1 MQKEIK
7 YFGSYKVTGKL
18 SSLLLVIIL
27 LFNVCGYYII
37 FNVVQNNIRHDI
49 KEQIREG
56 MTESEL
62 TMIEITVQN
71 EAEIRWIE
79 HNREFTYRGNMYDV
93 VKIKPVRDGKIL
105 YCINDIRERKL
116 ITDFAKK
123 NESNQKAKKLLG
135 NFSTN
140 FLPQPGLLRYINE
153 SSDQDFLL
161 YTFDIQSKIKE
172 TADPPP
178 KLIL

>member
-1 MQKEIK
+1 MHKEVK
-7 YFGSYKVTGKL
+7 YHVSFTLREKL

-27 LFNVCGYYII
+27 LFNVCGYYIF

-49 KEQIREG
+49 KEQIRAG

-123 NESNQKAKKLLG
+123 NESNQKVRKLLS
-135 NFSTN
+135 NFSNN
-140 FLPQPGLLRYINE
+140 FLPQPGMLRYINE